1 MLKLTCWSRKYTKD
15 YSAGWISHLNR
26 HFDLQ
31 NDHLLRSPSCNTQI
45 QQRKQDRRFSKSF
58 CHAVI
63 DAKPHELYIKMRQIY
78 SFVQIWWYIYYSKHA
93 LSNKPS
99 FPRCS
104 GFPAGHAFKNLHQT
118 HARKCK
124 NAMPKSRQNLSSLL
138 SIVDYIFFNLF
149 LVVHLR
155 KKYYFGK
162 EKQYSTQNSVFLE
175 RFYRK
180 SGSPDSLYGKCR
192 NDFDMYRRR
201 HARKASWEF
210 IFF

>member
-1 MLKLTCWSRKYTKD
+1 MP
-15 YSAGWISHLNR
+15 N
-26 HFDLQ
+26 
-31 NDHLLRSPSCNTQI
+31 
-45 QQRKQDRRFSKSF
+45 
-58 CHAVI
+58 
-63 DAKPHELYIKMRQIY
+63 PHELYIKMRQIY
-78 SFVQIWWYIYYSKHA
+78 SFVQILRYIYYSKHA

-155 KKYYFGK
+155 MKYYVGK
-162 EKQYSTQNSVFLE
+162 RSNIPPKIACFSRE

-192 NDFDMYRRR
+192 NDFDM
-201 HARKASWEF
+201 ASN
-210 IFF
+210 